1 MESMVSYKTEQ
12 KIWLVTVKIL
22 ILNSQQFSQLTLQF
36 LYRDIKDTFQTT
48 SLSTHFD
55 LSV

>member
-1 MESMVSYKTEQ
+1 MESMDSYKAEQ

-36 LYRDIKDTFQTT
+36 LYRDFKDTFQTI
-48 SLSTHFD
+48 SLSTHFN